1 MEEFVLILQ
10 ARMGSTRLP
19 GKVLKN
25 LLGKP
30 MITWQIE
37 SLKNLNFPIVIATT
51 HKQQDDGLVE
61 MAKQQGVLLI
71 RGSEDNVFDR
81 FKNVSQKFPAKNY
94 VRITGDCPLISP
106 LVIREV
112 LNLHIQSN
120 SDYTSNT
127 LIRSFPDGLD
137 TEVFTSDAFSKLN
150 EMRLTKYQREHVTA
164 GFYQNPKEFSLINLL
179 EMRNLGDWR
188 WTIDYPSDF
197 SWLESMLTTM
207 GALRMPE
214 YEKTYGFIKNNP
226 KFLRLQKDVK
236 NVLEI

>member
-1 MEEFVLILQ
+1 
-10 ARMGSTRLP
+10 MGSSRLP

-37 SLKNLNFPIVIATT
+37 SLKKLNFPIVIATT
-51 HKQQDDGLVE
+51 DKQQDDGIE
-61 MAKQQGVLLI
+61 EIAKQQGILLI
-71 RGSEDNVFDR
+71 RGSENNVFER
-81 FKNVSQKFPAKNY
+81 FKNVSEEFPAKNY

-106 LVIREV
+106 LVIHEV
-112 LNLHIQSN
+112 LNLHYQSN
-120 SDYTSNT
+120 SDYSSNT

-150 EMRLTKYQREHVTA
+150 EMILTKYQQEHVTA

-179 EMRNLGDWR
+179 EVRDLGDWR

-197 SWLESMLTTM
+197 SWLESMLISM

-214 YEKTYGFIKNNP
+214 YEETYSFIKNNP

>member
-1 MEEFVLILQ
+1 MEGIVLILQ

-30 MITWQIE
+30 MIAWQIE
-37 SLKNLNFPIVIATT
+37 SLKNLNLPIVIATT
-51 HKQQDDGLVE
+51 DKKQDDGIEE
-61 MAKQQGVLLI
+61 MAKQNGVLLV

-81 FKNVSQKFPAKNY
+81 FKNVSEKFPAKNY

-112 LNLHIQSN
+112 LSLHIQSN
-120 SDYTSNT
+120 SDYSSNT

-137 TEVFTSDAFSKLN
+137 TEVFTSDAFLKLN
-150 EMRLTKYQREHVTA
+150 EMRLTKYQQEHVTA
-164 GFYQNPKEFSLINLL
+164 GFYQNPKKFSLTNLS
-179 EMRNLGDWR
+179 EMRDLGDWR

-197 SWLESMLTTM
+197 GWLESMLTSM
-207 GALRMPE
+207 RVLKMPE
-214 YEKTYGFIKNNP
+214 YEETYSFIKNNP
-226 KFLRLQKDVK
+226 KFLRLQRDVI
-236 NVLEI
+236 NVPEI